1 MKNHWPLLG
10 SFGDRCAGVT
20 ATDGICGCCCWAWAQ
35 AGRGRAIPATRAG
48 MASQRITWERMLFL
62 LLELLVECHD
72 ERAGV
77 DTVGGPVRDRQRDGA
92 VAVVG
97 AGVGVAADLSR
108 VAAQRDLRG
117 AVVGEIASGS

>member
-1 MKNHWPLLG
+1 MRNHGPPLG
-10 SFGDRCAGVT
+10 SLGDVPTGVT
-20 ATDGICGCCCWAWAQ
+20 PTDGTCGGCGVWAQ

-108 VAAQRDLRG
+108 VAAQRELGG
-117 AVVGEIASGS
+117 A